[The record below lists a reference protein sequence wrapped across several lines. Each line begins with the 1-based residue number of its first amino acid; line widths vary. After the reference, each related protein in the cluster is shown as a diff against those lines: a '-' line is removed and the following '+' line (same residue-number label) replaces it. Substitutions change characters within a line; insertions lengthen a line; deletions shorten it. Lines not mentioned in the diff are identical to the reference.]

1 MKHAMVVNIQN
12 HGLRSML
19 ICLGSGLISTRIAI
33 AAAIFVIINRVV
45 SVSRLNSRMKQ
56 KPASPKH
63 VSKPN
68 AGLNNNCL
76 FQSPSLSMRLA
87 SARPGRIA
95 TKPRD
100 ITSPRPSSLQTY
112 LRRMM
117 NQGRLEVNMAE
128 VIILPDEYW
137 VLISQGVRSDFQCP
151 FPYQIGRYDEVR
163 PGMYTHELF
172 GGERDLHVGIDIGT
186 PVGEPVHAFSSGVV
200 HSLGVNEEEGS
211 TGRQ

>member
-33 AAAIFVIINRVV
+33 AATIFVIINRVV

-95 TKPRD
+95 TSKPRD

-117 NQGRLEVNMAE
+117 NQGRLEVTWLRSLSYPMS
-128 VIILPDEYW
+128 IGC
-137 VLISQGVRSDFQCP
+137 LISQGVKI
-151 FPYQIGRYDEVR
+151 QISNALSPIKSGDMMRFDLECTLTNCLAASEI
-163 PGMYTHELF
+163 YTSE
-172 GGERDLHVGIDIGT
+172 
-186 PVGEPVHAFSSGVV
+186 
-200 HSLGVNEEEGS
+200 
-211 TGRQ
+211 